1 MLALRDLQTA
11 LRRALLELDLGASYA
26 LGAEIAGGDF
36 PAGERLAVY
45 RNNIFSSL
53 TDALRE
59 TFPIVCRLVDDR
71 FFSYAAHEF
80 IGDNPPKRPS
90 LAEYGGAF
98 PDFLA
103 GFPPCRDLFYLEDV
117 ARFEWLMNVA
127 GHASDAE
134 AVSADCLAAVESQD
148 AIHLV
153 FTLHPSYGYL
163 SSRWPVDRIWRANQP
178 GARGDAV
185 IDLASGGVHLE
196 VSRQNGDVVFR
207 ALDQATFAFR
217 QALAKH
223 ASLGEVI
230 EQTFA
235 MEPDFAVGDALAAL
249 FDEGAVTE
257 VILSP
262 SGTEPPP

>member
-11 LRRALLELDLGASYA
+11 LRRTLLEEDIGASDA
-26 LGAEIAGGDF
+26 LGAEIADGDF
-36 PAGERLAVY
+36 PTRERLAVY
-45 RNNIFSSL
+45 RNNIFASL

-59 TFPIVCRLVDDR
+59 TFPVTCRLVDER

-80 IGDNPPKRPS
+80 IVSHPPQRPS

-103 GFPPCRDLFYLEDV
+103 DFPPCRDLFYLADV

-127 GHASDAE
+127 AYATDAE
-134 AVSADCLAAVESQD
+134 SASPDCFARADSQD
-148 AIHLV
+148 AALLA

-178 GARGDAV
+178 GACADAV

-207 ALDQATFAFR
+207 ALDQATFTFR
-217 QALAKH
+217 RTLARR
-223 ASLGEVI
+223 ASLGEAI
-230 EQTFA
+230 EQAFA
-235 MEPDFAVGDALAAL
+235 IEPDFAVGTAFAAL

-257 VILSP
+257 ITPSP
-262 SGTEPPP
+262 PVTEHTR